1 MRSVLR
7 LASCLTPLC
16 LTLAACSGAA
26 STEAPK
32 APRYKAHLYVLSD
45 VSTSSAVQGD
55 NAFGNAV
62 HKRVADVV
70 KEMELGDS
78 VTVLTVGGRGAKN
91 FVAYPTITTG
101 PQLRQASASRKVVA
115 QLDEIA
121 RTHRTNGGDG
131 NTNLLLALDNLR
143 PDCRSGRSMI
153 MIVSDGI
160 ESSEAYDAGA
170 ALSAGKPVEMP
181 PPSGL
186 LRGCMVEL
194 LGFGVVA
201 DGLGGGNILPDAQL
215 RSLRQGWE
223 RYLMSAQVAPED
235 IRFTSR
241 L

>member
-1 MRSVLR
+1 MNTLLK
-7 LASCLTPLC
+7 LATCLTPVC
-16 LTLAACSGAA
+16 LALAACSGSAA
-26 STEAPK
+26 PNAPK
-32 APRYKAHLYVLSD
+32 APQYAAHIYVLSD
-45 VSTSSAVQGD
+45 VSKSSTVQGKD
-55 NAFGNAV
+55 ALGEAV
-62 HKRVADVV
+62 RKRVADVV
-70 KEMELGDS
+70 KELELGDS

-91 FVAYPTITTG
+91 FVAYPTITTS
-101 PQLRQASASRKVVA
+101 PRLRLPAASRKVIA

-121 RTHRTNGGDG
+121 RSHQASGGDG

-160 ESSEAYDAGA
+160 ESSEAYDAAA
-170 ALSAGKPVEMP
+170 ALNAGKPVEMP

-201 DGLGGGNILPDAQL
+201 DGAGSSNILPDAKL
-215 RSLRQGWE
+215 RALRKGWE
-223 RYLMSAQVAPED
+223 QWLASAQVAPEH
-235 IRFTSR
+235 ISFISR

>member
-1 MRSVLR
+1 MNSLFK
-7 LASCLTPLC
+7 LATCLTLVC
-16 LTLAACSGAA
+16 LALAACSG
-26 STEAPK
+26 SVPPDAPK
-32 APRYKAHLYVLSD
+32 VPRHAAHLYVLSD
-45 VSTSSAVQGD
+45 VSLSSPVQGD
-55 NAFGNAV
+55 DAIGKAV
-62 HKRVADVV
+62 RKRVADVV

-78 VTVLTVGGRGAKN
+78 ITVLTVGGRDAKN
-91 FVAYPTITTG
+91 FVAYPMITTS
-101 PQLRQASASRKVVA
+101 PQLRLPAASRKVAA

-121 RTHRTNGGDG
+121 RNHRANGGDG

-160 ESSEAYDAGA
+160 ESSEAYDAAA

-194 LGFGVVA
+194 LGLGVVA
-201 DGLGGGNILPDAQL
+201 DSSGNAAILPDAQL
-215 RSLRQGWE
+215 RALRKGWE
-223 RYLMSAQVAPED
+223 QWLTRAQVAPEA

>member
-1 MRSVLR
+1 MNAL
-7 LASCLTPLC
+7 LKTFSCLTPVC
-16 LTLAACSGAA
+16 LALAACSGSA
-26 STEAPK
+26 SPDTAK
-32 APRYKAHLYVLSD
+32 VPRYAAHLYVLSD
-45 VSTSSAVQGD
+45 VSESSALQGD
-55 NAFGNAV
+55 DALGKAV
-62 HKRVADVV
+62 RKRVADVV

-91 FVAYPTITTG
+91 FVAYPTITTSTR
-101 PQLRQASASRKVVA
+101 LRLPAAGRKVVA
-115 QLDEIA
+115 QLEEIA
-121 RTHRTNGGDG
+121 RNHQASGGDG

-160 ESSEAYDAGA
+160 ESSEAYDAAA
-170 ALSAGKPVEMP
+170 ALSAGKPVAMP

-201 DGLGGGNILPDAQL
+201 DGAGSSNLLPNAQL
-215 RSLRQGWE
+215 QALRKGWE
-223 RYLMSAQVAPED
+223 TYLTSAQVALED
-235 IRFTSR
+235 ISFTSR

>member
-1 MRSVLR
+1 MRNILK

-16 LTLAACSGAA
+16 LTLAGCSGSAP
-26 STEAPK
+26 SDAPK
-32 APRYKAHLYVLSD
+32 VPRYAAHLYVLSD
-45 VSTSSAVQGD
+45 VSKSSTVQGND
-55 NAFGNAV
+55 ALGKAV
-62 HKRVADVV
+62 RARVADVV
-70 KEMELGDS
+70 KEMELGDR
-78 VTVLTVGGRGAKN
+78 VTVLTVGGRAAKN
-91 FVAYPTITTG
+91 FVAYPTITTSTQFRL
-101 PQLRQASASRKVVA
+101 PAASRKVVA

-121 RTHRTNGGDG
+121 RNHRASGGDG

-160 ESSEAYDAGA
+160 ESSEAYDTAA

-194 LGFGVVA
+194 LGLGVVA

-215 RSLRQGWE
+215 RSLRKGWE
-223 RYLMSAQVAPED
+223 RYLTSAQVALEH

>member
-1 MRSVLR
+1 MTNLFK
-7 LASCLTPLC
+7 AFSCLILAC
-16 LTLAACSGAA
+16 LALAACSGSAPPD
-26 STEAPK
+26 APK
-32 APRYKAHLYVLSD
+32 VPRYAAHLYVLSD
-45 VSTSSAVQGD
+45 VSESSALQGD
-55 NAFGNAV
+55 DAV
-62 HKRVADVV
+62 GKAVRKRVTDVV

-78 VTVLTVGGRGAKN
+78 ITVLTVGGRDAKN
-91 FVAYPTITTG
+91 FVAYPTITTS
-101 PQLRQASASRKVVA
+101 PQSRLHAASRKVAA

-121 RTHRTNGGDG
+121 RNHRASGGDG

-160 ESSEAYDAGA
+160 ESSEAYDAAA
-170 ALSAGKPVEMP
+170 ALSAGKAVEMP

-194 LGFGVVA
+194 LGFGLVA
-201 DGLGGGNILPDAQL
+201 DSSGNASILPDAQL
-215 RSLRQGWE
+215 RALRKGWE
-223 RYLMSAQVAPED
+223 RWLTSAQVALED